1 MLSEIEDNSN
11 ELKLEF
17 DPQTIATDQGDAIN
31 FKEKISEIQGAST
44 LISTIVEKKGNM
56 IQIQLFYITQEGKEI
71 AEEIFDSFQKI
82 ISVQNMDFTMKFDL
96 ENPLM
101 HYLIERQKVEYYDL
115 AEKFKC

>member
-71 AEEIFDSFQKI
+71 AEEIFESFKKI
-82 ISVQNMDFTMKFDL
+82 I
-96 ENPLM
+96 
-101 HYLIERQKVEYYDL
+101 
-115 AEKFKC
+115 